1 MEGGD
6 TPTPAP
12 KIFKDT
18 CRINWGRTA
27 AEVHNLVR
35 GLSPYP
41 AAWTKLSADGA
52 QAADVKIL
60 STRRT
65 GLPACCPPGTVK
77 TDQGQLLAATADSW
91 LEILEIQPAGKRRM
105 TAGEYLRGVRA
116 ESLMFE

>member
-1 MEGGD
+1 M
-6 TPTPAP
+6 
-12 KIFKDT
+12 
-18 CRINWGRTA
+18 
-27 AEVHNLVR
+27 
-35 GLSPYP
+35 
-41 AAWTKLSADGA
+41 
-52 QAADVKIL
+52 KIL
-60 STRRT
+60 ATRRT